1 MAVDSEELESVMS
14 QRVLVTGASGNVGTE
29 VVSVFQTFH
38 PKTTIRIATR
48 NTDEIK
54 SSDGQSEFVYLNFQN
69 PDTFSSAVSGCSSV
83 FLLRPPAISNTKD
96 TLNRFI
102 TTARDSGIERIVFL
116 SVAGAADNKIVP
128 HHDVEQQLRS
138 GPNDWTILRP
148 GFFAQNLASAYRD
161 DILQDDRLYL
171 PAGNGKVAFV
181 DLRDVGKVAAQI
193 LTSLSEHAGMT
204 YTLTGPQSYTFYEV
218 ADILSKNLDRTI
230 EYVPA
235 WIPGYMYHLLRVK
248 KLGVM
253 QSIVQTVLH
262 VGLRFGQAEE
272 VDPTLEKLLDEK
284 PKNIETYIQDHIR
297 IWK

>member
-1 MAVDSEELESVMS
+1 MS

-29 VVSVFQTFH
+29 VVSALQSFH
-38 PKTTIRIATR
+38 PQTTIRIATR
-48 NTDEIK
+48 NTENTK
-54 SSDGQSEFVYLNFQN
+54 LSEGVSESAYLDFQN

-102 TTARDSGIERIVFL
+102 TTARKSGIERIVFL

-128 HHDVEQQLRS
+128 HHAVEQQLRS

-161 DILQDDRLYL
+161 NILQDDRLYL

-181 DLRDVGKVAAQI
+181 DLRDVGEVAAQI
-193 LTSLSEHAGMT
+193 LTSLTEHAGMT
-204 YTLTGPQSYTFYEV
+204 YTLTGPQSYTFYEL
-218 ADILSKNLDRTI
+218 ADILSKNLGRII

-235 WIPGYMYHLLRVK
+235 SIPGYLYHLLRVK

-272 VDPTLEKLLDEK
+272 IDPTLGKLLDEK
-284 PKNIETYIQDHIR
+284 PNNVETYIEDHVR

>member
-1 MAVDSEELESVMS
+1 MS
-14 QRVLVTGASGNVGTE
+14 NKVLVTGASGNVGTE
-29 VVSVFQTFH
+29 VVSALQSFH
-38 PKTTIRIATR
+38 PQTSIRIATR
-48 NTDEIK
+48 DTEDAK
-54 SSDGQSEFVYLNFQN
+54 SSDGQSESVYLDFQN

-102 TTARDSGIERIVFL
+102 TTARESGIERIVFL

-128 HHDVEQQLRS
+128 HHAVEQQLRN
-138 GPNDWTILRP
+138 GPSDWTILRP

-181 DLRDVGKVAAQI
+181 DLRDVGEVAAQI
-193 LTSLSEHAGMT
+193 LTSLTEHAGMT

-218 ADILSKNLDRTI
+218 ADILSQNLGRPI

-235 WIPGYMYHLLRVK
+235 SIPGYLYHLLKRK
-248 KLGVM
+248 RLGIM
-253 QSIVQTVLH
+253 QALVQTILH
-262 VGLRFGQAEE
+262 VGLRFGQAKEI
-272 VDPTLEKLLDEK
+272 DPTLERLLA
-284 PKNIETYIQDHIR
+284 KNPRTVEIYIRDHIN
-297 IWK
+297 IWKG